1 MKKVVSILCILVIVI
16 GLTSAFIACKST
28 PREET
33 LKVYLPGEYIDEDMV
48 EDFTAWYLEQT
59 GENIV
64 VELDTFDAVE
74 NIQLALEGGNADYDI
89 VCPSD
94 YMVEY
99 LIAHD
104 LIKEI
109 DKEIID
115 VTAEGLFKEEY
126 LTVAREYDPQLKYSL
141 PYMYGTLGL
150 VYDYSK
156 TGDHVTSWEDYFGPK
171 YNGQATKSLKK
182 SMRDAYSAAC
192 IYDNSKK
199 PVDAQKSI
207 QEVFEDTTLETI
219 NAAKTILQSIV
230 NGNAVWDVDNVK
242 YEMAAGSSTVKVAL
256 MWSCD
261 AGYVMNDYEDEDG
274 NEQQGNRNLWYVVP
288 DEGGNVYMDNFCI
301 TKNVVNEKAANY
313 FLKYLC
319 EKDVA
324 VANSEYA
331 GAISPVAAAYDELY
345 DGYVEDEDGMFD
357 GVSDEWKDM
366 FLETMF
372 PSAATLA
379 RCGVMKDIKTGKDD
393 LIQMWAGLL

>member
-33 LKVYLPGEYIDEDMV
+33 LKVYLPGEYIDEDIV

-104 LIKEI
+104 LIKEV
-109 DKEIID
+109 DKTIID
-115 VTAEGLFKEEY
+115 ITAEGLFKDEY
-126 LTVAREYDPQLKYSL
+126 LTVARQYDPELKFSV

-156 TGDHVTSWEDYFGPK
+156 TGAHITSWEDYFGPT

-182 SMRDAYSAAC
+182 SMRDAYVAAC

-199 PVDAQKSI
+199 TGDAKKSI
-207 QEVFEDTTLETI
+207 QAVHEDTSAETI

-230 NGNAVWDVDNVK
+230 NGNAVWDIDNVK
-242 YEMAAGSSTVKVAL
+242 YEMAAGNSTVKVAL

-274 NEQQGNRNLWYVVP
+274 NEQEGNRNLWYVVP

-345 DGYVEDEDGMFD
+345 DGYVEDEDGMFE

>member
-1 MKKVVSILCILVIVI
+1 MKKVISILCVLVIVI
-16 GLTSAFIACKST
+16 GLASVFVGCNKVD
-28 PREET
+28 RNEV
-33 LKVYLPGEYIDEDMV
+33 LKVYLPGEYIDEDIV
-48 EDFTAWYLEQT
+48 ADFTDWYLEET
-59 GENIV
+59 GEKIT

-109 DKEIID
+109 DKEIIN
-115 VTAEGLFKEEY
+115 VEESGLFKTEY
-126 LTVAREYDPQLKYSL
+126 LTVAREYDPQLKFSV

-150 VYDYSK
+150 VYDIEK
-156 TGDHVTSWEDYFGPK
+156 TGRQLDSWEDFFGPEF
-171 YNGQATKSLKK
+171 NGKATKSLKK
-182 SMRDAYSAAC
+182 SMRDAYAAAC

-199 PVDAQKSI
+199 TGEDKKSI
-207 QEVFEDTTLETI
+207 QAVFEDTTTATI
-219 NAAKTILQSIV
+219 NAAKTILQSV
-230 NGNAVWDVDNVK
+230 VEGKAVWDIDNVK
-242 YEMAAGSSTVKVAL
+242 YEMAANNSTVKVAL

-261 AGYVMNDYEDEDG
+261 AGYVMNDYEDEDS
-274 NEQQGNRNLWYVVP
+274 NTQTGNRNLWYVVP
-288 DEGGNVYMDNFCI
+288 KEGGNVYMDNFCI

-319 EKDVA
+319 TKDVA

-345 DGYVEDEDGMFD
+345 EGYVEDEDGMFE
-357 GVSDEWKDM
+357 GVSDEWKAM

-372 PSAATLA
+372 PSQDTLN
-379 RCGVMKDIKTGKDD
+379 RCGVMKDIKNGKDE